1 MMATKT
7 VAAEMKS
14 TKDPAIKVCHG
25 PRCRDYGGEALA
37 AKLKALGMDSEAGEC
52 RSLCPHSPVVHV
64 NNKFIPGASI
74 DDIIER
80 L

>member
-1 MMATKT
+1 MQSDNRI
-7 VAAEMKS
+7 E
-14 TKDPAIKVCHG
+14 IKVCHG

-37 AKLKALGMDSEAGEC
+37 TKLKALGMDSEAGEC

-64 NNKFIPGASI
+64 NDKFIPGASI
-74 DDIIER
+74 DEIIER